1 MERDGGGG
9 GGGRRR
15 VHAYPADRLTNARTL
30 QTPESLAAQ
39 SLRSIVSLAA
49 GDG

>member
-9 GGGRRR
+9 GGWRR
-15 VHAYPADRLTNARTL
+15 VHAYPTDRLTNARTL

-39 SLRSIVSLAA
+39 NLQSIVSLAT